1 MDRSYLSNA
10 GVVAASRE
18 FVCIRLAT
26 YEDADEAAFCK
37 KLYIGRSGEL
47 ENTVFAI
54 LSPEEKPL
62 VRSGRGPFFA
72 FRNAPHMAT
81 EMKLIAADYPRPTSA
96 DDAKTPMMLP
106 MIKKLDL
113 ALNVASCDTLPVAVV
128 VAPTKER
135 AKEIAADFRET
146 AWQEEFAGQFNYAIA
161 VTEKDRNLLNGLTMT
176 EGVAIVSPD
185 EFGLASKVIEQIP
198 ATSDKDTQAAKM
210 RSSLTAMPRRLKNY
224 QQHIQ
229 LGIQLGVDW
238 ETAIP
243 ETDPQSVQ
251 ARERAR
257 GKRE

>member
-1 MDRSYLSNA
+1 MDRSFLSNA
-10 GVVAASRE
+10 GVVAASRG

-26 YEDADEAAFCK
+26 YEDAAEAAFCK
-37 KLYIGRSGEL
+37 KLFTGRSGEL

-54 LSPEEKPL
+54 LSPEQKPL

-72 FRNAPHMAT
+72 FRNALHMAT
-81 EMKLIAADYPRPTSA
+81 EMKLISADYRRPA
-96 DDAKTPMMLP
+96 AIDEAKTGMMLP
-106 MIKKLDL
+106 LITKLDL
-113 ALNVASCDTLPVAVV
+113 ALNVSACDSLPVAVV
-128 VAPTKER
+128 VAETEER
-135 AKEIAADFRET
+135 AKKIAADFRDV

-161 VTEKDRNLLNGLTMT
+161 VNEKDRKLLNGLTLA
-176 EGVAIVSPD
+176 EGVVLASPD
-185 EFGLASKVIEQIP
+185 EFGLASKVVEQIP
-198 ATSDKDTQAAKM
+198 ANADKATQATKM
-210 RSSLTAMPRRLKNY
+210 RTALKVMPRRLKNY